1 MRFSVLCVSLVLLGA
16 LAWQARGQN
25 DEPEITSALLEVSI
39 RTQHLTFVRILYI
52 VPFVFGSL
60 AVDDV

>member
-39 RTQHLTFVRILYI
+39 RTHLTFVRILYI